1 MNVTNEGCSGGRLR
15 RLATRAEP
23 AFRWRK
29 EKQMAHNHGNE
40 YQIKIVHDDGTEEV
54 SAWMNGEEQLAQ
66 AMAAL
71 PGTPG
76 KAFWL
81 RQRSAP
87 SPDCLERE
95 QRMISE
101 FTIANIASSRYRPH
115 DSRYL
120 LAMGSKEPLRSA

>member
-1 MNVTNEGCSGGRLR
+1 
-15 RLATRAEP
+15 
-23 AFRWRK
+23 
-29 EKQMAHNHGNE
+29 MAHNHGNE

-87 SPDCLERE
+87 CPDCLDSE

-120 LAMGSKEPLRSA
+120 LAMGSKSRYEVHDVVIGRRD